1 MLKMTANW
9 NRFECNRSGLT
20 RTMLSSVV
28 AAVGVMPLT
37 ATAQAQT
44 AAPQASSQRII
55 GAAAAPF
62 ARRLDTIPQMTG
74 SEKHPQPLAPLTGVD
89 PATFALRKARA
100 AHGPANPKLA
110 SPPPARPQSRE
121 TPGAA
126 IVFGSTTEV
135 ACGNVRPAD
144 QAIAVGDT
152 AVGVFQAINVCLN
165 VFDKSG
171 NLQAGYPKSLTSFV
185 GLPPLTPTSD
195 PRAIYD
201 WINHRYILVFIQF
214 DPNLASPSSYW
225 IAVSTGDN
233 PAGGYCLYN
242 FVPPSVAP
250 SGGVFPLPDFP
261 RLGQDRQAI
270 YLASNIFFPNG
281 NTFKWEEVLLL
292 PKAQMYACQ
301 GFTVTG
307 FANLTLGGVATDTT
321 QPANVFSAGDDPRS
335 EYLVTSENINFGG
348 GQCSSSCNGL
358 VVWAIHDPFG
368 IPTLS
373 GTFIA
378 TSNNY
383 SLPPDASQP
392 GGAHSI
398 ATNDTRI
405 SGMAMYNAGS
415 IYASINAANGSNSEA
430 ILYQIQPF
438 VIAGGAND
446 GKIAGARI
454 LNEIVHGS
462 GSFDAYYATQQPDP
476 EGNVTYAWNFSSASL
491 SAFASLAYSSRRAA
505 QSVGTEPDG
514 GIVAVSGAGFYG
526 QGRWGDYTA
535 VAPGGLAS
543 SGGTGSLPVMYFAG
557 MFARS
562 DGTWQTAIGRNS
574 FNAISQP

>member
-9 NRFECNRSGLT
+9 HRFDFECGRGGLT

-44 AAPQASSQRII
+44 AAPQVSSQRGT

-62 ARRLDTIPQMTG
+62 VRRLDTTPQMTRG
-74 SEKHPQPLAPLTGVD
+74 EQHPQVRAPLTGVD
-89 PATFALRKARA
+89 PATFALRKSRA
-100 AHGPANPKLA
+100 AHSPANPKVA
-110 SPPPARPQSRE
+110 SPPPVRPQSRE

-126 IVFGSTTEV
+126 IVFNSTSE
-135 ACGNVRPAD
+135 AGCGNVTPAD

-152 AVGVFQAINVCLN
+152 SVGVLQVINVCLN

-171 NLQAGYPKSLTSFV
+171 NLQVGYPKSFTSFV
-185 GLPPLTPTSD
+185 GLPAGTPTTD

-201 WINHRYILVFIQF
+201 WINHRYIVSFIQF
-214 DPNLASPSSYW
+214 DPTQDTASSYW
-225 IAVSTGDN
+225 ISVSTGDN
-233 PAGGYCLYN
+233 PAGGYCHYN
-242 FVPPSVAP
+242 LPVQSVRPTSAP
-250 SGGVFPLPDFP
+250 FPLPDFP

-270 YLASNIFFPNG
+270 YLASNIF
-281 NTFKWEEVLLL
+281 NTPTSYQWEEVLVL
-292 PKAQMYACQ
+292 PKAQMYACAS
-301 GFTVTG
+301 VT
-307 FANLTLGGVATDTT
+307 FSFFDDLALGGVATDST

-335 EYLVTSENINFGG
+335 EYLVTSKNINFGG
-348 GQCSSSCNGL
+348 GQCSSTPCNGL
-358 VVWAIHDPFG
+358 VVWAIHSPLSS
-368 IPTLS
+368 PTLT

-378 TSNNY
+378 TANNY
-383 SLPPDASQP
+383 SLPPAASQP
-392 GGAHSI
+392 GGANTI
-398 ATNDTRI
+398 DTGDTRI

-415 IYASINAANGSNSEA
+415 IYASINTANGSNSAA

-446 GKIAGARI
+446 GQIAGARI
-454 LNEIVHGS
+454 LNEFGHG
-462 GSFDAYYATQQPDP
+462 GAFDTYYATQQPDP
-476 EGNVTYAWNFSSASL
+476 EGNVTYVWNYSSSTV
-491 SAFASLAYSSRRAA
+491 FASLAYSSRRAA
-505 QSVGTEPDG
+505 QTNGTEPDT
-514 GIVAVSGAGFYG
+514 GIVAVGGGAFYN

-535 VAPGGLAS
+535 VAPAGLV
-543 SGGTGSLPVMYFAG
+543 SGGTTGSLPVMWFAG

-574 FNAISQP
+574 YNAPNQP

>member
-1 MLKMTANW
+1 
-9 NRFECNRSGLT
+9 
-20 RTMLSSVV
+20 MLSSIV
-28 AAVGVMPLT
+28 AAVGVMPLA

-44 AAPQASSQRII
+44 AAPQASSQRIT
-55 GAAAAPF
+55 GAAVAPF
-62 ARRLDTIPQMTG
+62 VRRLDTTPQTTRG
-74 SEKHPQPLAPLTGVD
+74 EKHAQPMAPLTGVD

-100 AHGPANPKLA
+100 AHSPANPKVG
-110 SPPPARPQSRE
+110 SPPPARPRALE
-121 TPGAA
+121 TPNATA
-126 IVFGSTTEV
+126 VFGSTDELT
-135 ACGNVRPAD
+135 CNGGFFVRPAD

-152 AVGVFQAINVCLN
+152 SVGVLQAINTCLN
-165 VFDKSG
+165 VFTKSG
-171 NLQAGYPKSLTSFV
+171 TLQAGYPKSLTSFV
-185 GLPPLTPTSD
+185 GLPAGTPTTD

-201 WINHRYILVFIQF
+201 WINHRYILSFIQF

-242 FVPPSVAP
+242 FVPASVAP
-250 SGGVFPLPDFP
+250 SGGAFPLPDFP

-281 NTFKWEEVLLL
+281 NTYKWEEVLTL
-292 PKAQMYACQ
+292 PKTPMYACQ
-301 GFTVTG
+301 GITVTG

-321 QPANVFSAGDDPRS
+321 QPANVFSPADDPRS

-348 GQCSSSCNGL
+348 GQCLSSCNGL

-368 IPTLS
+368 SPTINGMFIPTLNS
-373 GTFIA
+373 
-378 TSNNY
+378 Y

-392 GGAHSI
+392 GGANNI

-405 SGMAMYNAGS
+405 SGMAMYAAGS

-438 VIAGGAND
+438 VTAGGAND
-446 GKIAGARI
+446 GKLAGARI
-454 LNEIVHGS
+454 LNEILHGS
-462 GSFDAYYATQQPDP
+462 GAFDAYYATQQPDP
-476 EGNVTYAWNFSSASL
+476 EGNVTYAWNFSSATL
-491 SAFASLAYSSRRAA
+491 SVFPSLAYSSRRAA

-514 GIVAVSGAGFYG
+514 GFLAVTGAGFYG

-543 SGGTGSLPVMYFAG
+543 AGGSGSSPVMYFAG

-562 DGTWQTAIGRNS
+562 DGNWQTAIGRNGY
-574 FNAISQP
+574 NNINQP

>member
-1 MLKMTANW
+1 
-9 NRFECNRSGLT
+9 
-20 RTMLSSVV
+20 MLSSIV

-37 ATAQAQT
+37 ATAQTQT
-44 AAPQASSQRII
+44 PAPQASSQRIT
-55 GAAAAPF
+55 GAAVAPIV
-62 ARRLDTIPQMTG
+62 RRLDTIPQMARG
-74 SEKHPQPLAPLTGVD
+74 EQHVQPRAPLTGVD

-100 AHGPANPKLA
+100 AHGPANPEVA
-110 SPPPARPQSRE
+110 SPPPVRPRSRE

-126 IVFGSTTEV
+126 VVFNSTSETG
-135 ACGNVRPAD
+135 CGNVTPAD

-152 AVGVFQAINVCLN
+152 AVGVLQAINVCLN

-185 GLPPLTPTSD
+185 GLPPGTPTTD

-201 WINHRYILVFIQF
+201 WINHRYIVAFIQF
-214 DPNLASPSSYW
+214 NPSQTSASTYW
-225 IAVSTGDN
+225 VAVSQGDN

-242 FVPPSVAP
+242 LGVQSVAP
-250 SGGVFPLPDFP
+250 SGGAFPLPDFP

-281 NTFKWEEVLLL
+281 NTYTWEEVLIL

-301 GFTVTG
+301 SFSVSG
-307 FANLTLGGVATDTT
+307 FANLTLGGVTTDTT

-348 GQCSSSCNGL
+348 GQCVSSCNGL
-358 VVWAIHDPFG
+358 VVWAIHSPLSS
-368 IPTLS
+368 PTLS

-392 GGAHSI
+392 GGANTI
-398 ATNDTRI
+398 FTNDTRI

-415 IYASINAANGSNSEA
+415 IYASINARNGSNSEA

-438 VIAGGAND
+438 VIDGGAND
-446 GKIAGARI
+446 GKIALARI

-462 GSFDAYYATQQPDP
+462 GSFDVYYATQQPDP

-491 SAFASLAYSSRRAA
+491 SAFPSLAYSSRRAA
-505 QSVGTEPDG
+505 QRVGTEPDG

-543 SGGTGSLPVMYFAG
+543 AGGSGSLPVMYFAG

-562 DGTWQTAIGRNS
+562 DGTWQTAIGRNG